1 MAILL
6 TVCEILLRK
15 EVLPFLC
22 TVIWL

>member
-6 TVCEILLRK
+6 TVCEILLSK

-22 TVIWL
+22 TVFWL